1 MVKSIALF
9 GTSADPPTIGHKKIL
24 EELSKIYTFTIS
36 YVSNNPK
43 KKHKEGITIRSQ
55 LLKTLIEDLD
65 DYKILFNQSITS
77 KWAVESIKK
86 CKKIYEIDNLDF
98 VIGSDL
104 IQDIFCWKN
113 FEKIIKEVSF
123 FIILREGYPVES
135 NTLKMLETY
144 KVKFKIS
151 TIKIPE
157 TSSSNFRLNFNCSNL
172 PSSLVDIVRKNNLYE
187 STKLVELSLCLGLFC
202 DSFFKSSKDNSS
214 GIFVISF
221 CSLLSLPI
229 ANKFF

>member
-1 MVKSIALF
+1 MGKSIALF

-24 EELSKIYTFTIS
+24 EELSRIYDFTIS

-43 KKHKEGITIRSQ
+43 KKHIEDISIRSH

-65 DYKILFNQSITS
+65 NPKILFNQSVS
-77 KWAVESIKK
+77 SQWAVESIKK
-86 CKKIYEIDNLDF
+86 SKEIYEFNNLDF

-104 IQDIFCWKN
+104 IKDIFHWKN
-113 FEKIIKEVSF
+113 FDKIILEVSF

-135 NTLKMLETY
+135 NTLKMLENY

-151 TIKIPE
+151 TITIPG

-172 PSSLVDIVRKNNLYE
+172 PTSLIDIVKENNLYE
-187 STKLVELSLCLGLFC
+187 STRLVE
-202 DSFFKSSKDNSS
+202 
-214 GIFVISF
+214 
-221 CSLLSLPI
+221 
-229 ANKFF
+229 

>member
-1 MVKSIALF
+1 MGKTIALF

-24 EELSKIYTFTIS
+24 EELSRIYEFTIS

-43 KKHKEGITIRSQ
+43 KKHIEDISIRSH

-65 DYKILFNQSITS
+65 NPKILFNQSVS
-77 KWAVESIKK
+77 SQWAVESIKK
-86 CKKIYEIDNLDF
+86 SKEIYEFNNLDF

-104 IQDIFCWKN
+104 IKDIFHWKN
-113 FEKIIKEVSF
+113 FDKIILEVSF

-135 NTLKMLETY
+135 NTLKMLENY

-151 TIKIPE
+151 TITIPG

-172 PSSLVDIVRKNNLYE
+172 PTSLIDIVKENNLYE
-187 STKLVELSLCLGLFC
+187 STRLVE
-202 DSFFKSSKDNSS
+202 
-214 GIFVISF
+214 
-221 CSLLSLPI
+221 
-229 ANKFF
+229 